1 MWTKLPLACF
11 VLVFLSGCAKESRA
25 IVVERSLI
33 SSRGTNYYVV
43 VPGDSLYSIAWRFDT
58 QAKLLAEYN
67 GIDPPYVIQPG
78 WRLALKQKNSHAR
91 VRKNSPTATKESPN
105 GADTVGKPSATTV
118 VQNYTGVWR
127 WPVEAVVT
135 RPFGSGNKGIDYM
148 LARGQMI
155 RATAQG
161 SVVYTGPGLGGY
173 RNLVIVKHDSSY
185 LSAYGMNTDY
195 LVAEG
200 DAVGPDRG
208 IARVLSSANDGGKFH
223 FEVRREGKPVN
234 PDQLVSTR

>member
-1 MWTKLPLACF
+1 MWTKLLLACF
-11 VLVFLSGCAKESRA
+11 GLVFLSGCVTGSRA

-58 QAKLLAEYN
+58 RAELLAEYN

-78 WRLALKQKNSHAR
+78 WRLALRQKNRHTRAL
-91 VRKNSPTATKESPN
+91 KTSPTATRESPN
-105 GADTVGKPSATTV
+105 RADTDGKPSPTTV

-127 WPVEAVVT
+127 WPVDAVVT
-135 RPFGSGNKGIDYM
+135 RPFGSGNKGIDYL
-148 LARGQMI
+148 LARGQTI
-155 RATAQG
+155 RATAKG

-200 DAVGPDRG
+200 DAVDPDRG